1 MNKSD
6 NFISIKQAIEATGK
20 SDSTIRR
27 ILKNLSSQELSQYTA
42 KEGRKIYLSKEWIYS
57 RLGKK
62 DHLAEYQEYQN
73 TPNNKSLAV
82 INQLTMQIDR
92 FDQEREQW
100 NEERM
105 NLLKERMVL
114 HKERQELEK
123 TLNVAMNEILRI
135 SKMALKKKKKKRK
148 KGS

>member
-6 NFISIKQAIEATGK
+6 SFISIKQAIKSTGK

-27 ILKNLSSQELSQYTA
+27 LIKKLTSQEASQYIV
-42 KEGRKIYLSKEWIYS
+42 KENQKLFISRNWIHSK
-57 RLGKK
+57 LGQNDQLAQHTETIK
-62 DHLAEYQEYQN
+62 D
-73 TPNNKSLAV
+73 NNKQSL
-82 INQLTMQIDR
+82 IIIDQLNRQIEQA
-92 FDQEREQW
+92 DQERQQW
-100 NEERM
+100 NEERL

-135 SKMALKKKKKKRK
+135 SKIALKKKKKKRK